1 MIPRITLYTS
11 IAVDNLIPL
20 IAYFLFDWDL
30 TLIFLFYAV
39 ELTAYELFMIPRIII
54 FTNTS
59 GEYMLDSS
67 IKKIG
72 LSISWLLYHL
82 MLYVCTMMVLLH
94 TAFVVSPA
102 AGAPVT
108 MAELWSFTNEYSIA
122 IFFIAGSYLIEFI
135 VGYLGSK
142 EYNALPSDIQL
153 KEIAIFYIILLV
165 VLALI
170 NGIAVLF
177 SIDGELYQI
186 VMMFIIIG
194 IKTIAQ
200 VMLRKNKSKFI
211 R

>member
-1 MIPRITLYTS
+1 MIPRITLYLS

-20 IAYFLFDWDL
+20 VGFFLFDWDL

-82 MLYVCTMMVLLH
+82 MLYVFTMMFLLH

-108 MAELWSFTNEYSIA
+108 MTELYSFLDEYNIA
-122 IFFIAGSYLIEFI
+122 IFFVTGSYFIEFI
-135 VGYLGSK
+135 VGYLGLK
-142 EYNALPSDIQL
+142 EYEVLPSGIQL
-153 KEIAIFYIILLV
+153 KEIAIFYVILLV
-165 VLALI
+165 MLALI
-170 NGIAVLF
+170 NGASVLF
-177 SIDGELYQI
+177 SVESEPYQI
-186 VMMFIIIG
+186 VILIAIIS
-194 IKTIAQ
+194 IKTISQ
-200 VMLRKNKSKFI
+200 VLLRKSKSKFI
-211 R
+211 